1 MFNKTS
7 ISSSPLVKSE
17 LETTFS
23 QILPVIILLIVS
35 MATFTLQNRIVGLE
49 PGYDDFQPKHHGWV
63 TANTLAIISKAT
75 PEHYFVGY
83 ALAFKD
89 DQNQVQYEYFDRYPV
104 FFSALLNRVLSL
116 SDNLADQLYL
126 AKQIMNFIFLA
137 TFIMAFLIVDKLI
150 QNKIVCILVC
160 LSRPL
165 FMPDFYLDQRGNI
178 EDQRHD
184 RK

>member
-7 ISSSPLVKSE
+7 ISSSALVKSE
-17 LETTFS
+17 LETSFS

-126 AKQIMNFIFLA
+126 AKQIMNFIFL
-137 TFIMAFLIVDKLI
+137 
-150 QNKIVCILVC
+150 
-160 LSRPL
+160 SP
-165 FMPDFYLDQRGNI
+165 
-178 EDQRHD
+178 
-184 RK
+184 